1 MIGVYDYTVILTYL
15 SLLSGVTGMIIAMTG
30 FGHPYLGMFCMMLS
44 GLFDA
49 FDGKVARTKKDRSD
63 LEKEFGVQIDSF
75 ADLISFGVL
84 PAAIGISV
92 LRSSPF
98 FSDVPYRLE
107 DTGKLQWY
115 PIVLIII
122 ALFYVLAAM
131 IRLAYFN
138 ATEDLRA
145 EQKKNLGSEFYTGLP
160 VTSAALVFPFV
171 LLLNYYL
178 RFDLSLTYFGVM
190 LLMAVLF
197 LANFNLKKPDSK
209 TLLILVL
216 IGVGELL
223 LFLCIPYF
231 KK

>member
-49 FDGKVARTKKDRSD
+49 FDGKVARTKKDRTD

-84 PAAIGISV
+84 PAAIGLSV

-115 PIVLIII
+115 PVVLIII

-138 ATEDLRA
+138 ATEDQRA
-145 EQKKNLGSEFYTGLP
+145 EQKKTLGSEFYTGLP

-190 LLMAVLF
+190 LLMSVLF

-216 IGVGELL
+216 VGVGELL
-223 LFLCIPYF
+223 LFLCIPLL

>member
-1 MIGVYDYTVILTYL
+1 M
-15 SLLSGVTGMIIAMTG
+15 
-30 FGHPYLGMFCMMLS
+30 
-44 GLFDA
+44 
-49 FDGKVARTKKDRSD
+49 
-63 LEKEFGVQIDSF
+63 
-75 ADLISFGVL
+75 
-84 PAAIGISV
+84 

-115 PIVLIII
+115 PVVLIII

-138 ATEDLRA
+138 ATEDQRA
-145 EQKKNLGSEFYTGLP
+145 EQKKTLGSEFYTGLP

-171 LLLNYYL
+171 LLLNYCL

-190 LLMAVLF
+190 LLMSVLF

-216 IGVGELL
+216 VGVGELL
-223 LFLCIPYF
+223 LFLCIPLL

>member
-15 SLLSGVTGMIIAMTG
+15 SLISGVTGMIIAMTG

-138 ATEDLRA
+138 ATEDKRA
-145 EQKKNLGSEFYTGLP
+145 EQKKKLGSEYFTGLP

-190 LLMAVLF
+190 LVLAVLF
-197 LANFNLKKPDSK
+197 LANFNLKKPNNR

-216 IGVGELL
+216 VGLGELL